1 MSAWETPDVY
11 QRIAALARDLHSRSE
26 PEADVIAGVAH
37 AAAREVPGAHYAGI
51 TLAHHARTVRTLAST
66 HDYPVILDDIQ
77 QRHLEGPCLS
87 GAWVHD
93 TVKITDMH
101 TETRW
106 PKYQRDARRETP
118 IRSVMSFRLFTSQ
131 TTLGALNVYSEEQ
144 GVFDDTSEEIGY
156 ILATHAA
163 LAWDT
168 VRRDEQFRSALASRD
183 AIGQAK
189 GIIMERFDVD
199 AVRAFGMLRKL
210 SQDTNTPLVE
220 VARRLSKMPRN
231 NGLTTDCP

>member
-1 MSAWETPDVY
+1 MSAWETSDVY
-11 QRIAALARDLHSRSE
+11 QRIAVLARNLHSSSE
-26 PEADVIAGVAH
+26 PEADVIAEVAH
-37 AAAREVPGAHYAGI
+37 AAAREIPGAQYAGI
-51 TLAHHARTVRTLAST
+51 TLADHGRTVRTLTST

-93 TVKITDMH
+93 TVKVTDMR

-106 PKYQRDARRETP
+106 PRYQRDAQLETQV
-118 IRSVMSFRLFTSQ
+118 RSVMSFRLFTSQ
-131 TTLGALNVYSEEQ
+131 TTLGALNVYSEECD
-144 GVFDDTSEEIGY
+144 VFDDTSEEVGY
-156 ILATHAA
+156 ILAAHAA
-163 LAWDT
+163 LAWDS

-189 GIIMERFDVD
+189 GIIMERFGVD

-220 VARRLSKMPRN
+220 VARRLSTMPPKYR
-231 NGLTTDCP
+231 L